1 MKEEKKNETSKCK
14 KKLNRNT
21 QQRKALQRSLICS
34 LATHKIIKTTL
45 SRAKFLRPIFE
56 KIVTVAKNSTQTN
69 RDSSLSDTGNNHTV
83 AKNNTLTNRRR
94 LLSDTGNN
102 HTVCNIL
109 LNDIG
114 PMVKDRPGGYTKIVK
129 AGNRSG
135 DCAPM
140 AYIML
145 VDHEIKDKII
155 EEEENSGN
163 DLSMKEQTSLPS
175 A

>member
-1 MKEEKKNETSKCK
+1 MRHQSAR

-21 QQRKALQRSLICS
+21 QQRKALKRSLVCS
-34 LATHKIIKTTL
+34 LATHKVIKTTL
-45 SRAKFLRPIFE
+45 SRAKVLRPIFE
-56 KIVTVAKNSTQTN
+56 KIV
-69 RDSSLSDTGNNHTV
+69 TV

-102 HTVCNIL
+102 HKVCNIL

-114 PMVKDRPGGYTKIVK
+114 PMVKDRNGGYTRIVK
-129 AGNRSG
+129 AGNRPG

-145 VDHEIKDKII
+145 VDHEVKDKII
-155 EEEENSGN
+155 EESTDNQN
-163 DLSMKEQTSLPS
+163 NASMPQEALPS

>member
-1 MKEEKKNETSKCK
+1 MRHQSGR

-21 QQRKALQRSLICS
+21 QQRKALKRALIRSLAI
-34 LATHKIIKTTL
+34 HKVIKTTL
-45 SRAKFLRPIFE
+45 PRAKVLRPIFE
-56 KIVTVAKNSTQTN
+56 KIVTI
-69 RDSSLSDTGNNHTV
+69 
-83 AKNNTLTNRRR
+83 AKNNTLARKRR

-102 HTVCNIL
+102 NKVCDIL

-129 AGNRSG
+129 AGNRPG

-145 VDHEIKDKII
+145 VDYEVKDQII
-155 EEEENSGN
+155 EEESSINN
-163 DLSMKEQTSLPS
+163 DSSMKEQAGLPPV
-175 A
+175 

>member
-1 MKEEKKNETSKCK
+1 MRHQSAR

-21 QQRKALQRSLICS
+21 QQRKALKRSLICS
-34 LATHKIIKTTL
+34 LATNKIIKTTL
-45 SRAKFLRPIFE
+45 PRAKVLKPIFE
-56 KIVTVAKNSTQTN
+56 KIVTIAKS
-69 RDSSLSDTGNNHTV
+69 
-83 AKNNTLTNRRR
+83 NTLTSKRR

-102 HTVCNIL
+102 HKVCDIL
-109 LNDIG
+109 LSDIA
-114 PMVKDRPGGYTKIVK
+114 PMVKDRKGGYTRIVK

-155 EEEENSGN
+155 EESPDNKN
-163 DLSMKEQTSLPS
+163 DASIPQESLPS